1 MRRGVRIDRWL
12 ILMILLAF
20 ALRLHRIAVQSWWW
34 DEGYSTYLARHGILT
49 AIRMTAVDI
58 HPPLYYILLSIWGTF
73 VGYTEFTTRFL
84 STIFGIL
91 MLPLL
96 YRVGREGAGRAVGL
110 LAAGLAVLAPAY
122 VYYSQETRMYTLFAL
137 EYLFALFLLGRL
149 MDAQRWPPGLLT
161 AMGLT
166 EAAMMYTHYFSVV
179 AILFLNLAALF
190 LLLRQPIEDRRWN
203 FRRWALTQALVVLAY
218 GPWLPPAYR
227 QTGQHSDER
236 AAFPTLFEF
245 LSLTWHFFNIGIR
258 EVLGKMGEPPPRPGF
273 VAASA
278 AYGIA
283 FAGALALA
291 GLATW
296 RRHPPVP
303 IRPAMWLGAFALPL
317 LLVFGITRWKPIVHP
332 RYILMLTP
340 ALLLTDAF
348 LMAMLWRERP
358 PWRLPGRALTAAL
371 ALAIGATF
379 LQGLWIVY
387 YDPAFFREDVRGVAA
402 YLSAVTTPDD
412 AIVVDSEEYT
422 LQQYYTG
429 PSPIQGIKMRGRE
442 AEGLAELQAI
452 TAGKRRVFL
461 LHWFRSVTD
470 DKRFI
475 PFLLEYAGR
484 LIDHRE
490 FTGYTLWVYELERAV
505 AMPPLRPVS
514 INFGDRLWLS
524 GVFMETEAH
533 AGEGVAVA
541 LRWRMPAP
549 IPENLKA
556 AVALL
561 DAGRQRV
568 SGMDWML
575 MNDLHRY
582 TARWSP
588 GEETTTYFVVPVP
601 LGAPPGPYTLTVTL
615 YREPDLKG
623 LDILDEA
630 HNPGG
635 RALTLGTVDVSL
647 PRAIADP
654 YGTMAGIPRL
664 ETPVALGDG
673 LQLLGFQLPASPLA
687 PGEPMRAWLLLQ
699 SDRPGLPDL
708 PLSLEIR
715 RGEEVLGRQEGDPG
729 YGRYPVSRWIPGL
742 PVLERR
748 AVWISPQAGAGPAE
762 VWLRWG
768 NGPGVPLRTVEI
780 AGRPRR
786 FEPPPYDIPVGQ
798 RFPGLAE
805 LVGISLDRTT
815 VRDGETLNIRLVW
828 RALNEDP
835 IERPYVVSVQVLNA
849 GGRLVGQDDRM
860 PADGASP
867 TTSWVYGEFIEDPH
881 PVAFREP
888 LSGEGRLIVVLY
900 DPDTMQRVRAADGRD
915 YIELPVRV
923 MGAPSP

>member
-1 MRRGVRIDRWL
+1 MKRIARIDRTL
-12 ILMILLAF
+12 ILLILIAF

-58 HPPLYYILLSIWGTF
+58 HPPLYYILLSLWGLFT
-73 VGYTEFTTRFL
+73 GYTEFTTRFL

-91 MLPLL
+91 ILPLL
-96 YRVGREGAGRAVGL
+96 YRTGREGAGRAVGL

-149 MDAQRWPPGLLT
+149 IDTRRWPSGIL
-161 AMGLT
+161 AAIGIT

-179 AILFLNLAALF
+179 AIVFLNLAALAM
-190 LLLRQPIEDRRWN
+190 LRRQSIEDRRWN
-203 FRRWALTQALVVLAY
+203 FRRWLLHQALVVIAY
-218 GPWLPPAYR
+218 APWLPPAYR

-236 AAFPTLFEF
+236 ATFPTLFEF

-258 EVLGKMGEPPPRPGF
+258 EVLGKTGEPPPRPGF

-283 FAGALALA
+283 FASALVLA
-291 GLATW
+291 GLVAW
-296 RRHPPVP
+296 RRARRIPP
-303 IRPAMWLGAFALPL
+303 RPAMWLAAFALPL

-340 ALLLTDAF
+340 ALFLTDAA
-348 LMAMLWRERP
+348 LMASLWSQRRP
-358 PWRLPGRALTAAL
+358 ASRALAMGL
-371 ALAIGATF
+371 ALTIGATF
-379 LQGLWIVY
+379 MQGLWIVY

-402 YLSAVTTPDD
+402 YLSAVTTSED

-442 AEGLAELQAI
+442 AEGLAELQAV

-475 PFLLEYAGR
+475 PFLLEVAGR
-484 LIDHRE
+484 LVDHRE
-490 FTGYTLWVYELERAV
+490 FAGYTLWVYELERPV
-505 AMPPLRPVS
+505 AMPTLQPVS
-514 INFGDRLWLS
+514 INFGDRLRLS
-524 GVFMETEAH
+524 GVFAETKAH

-541 LRWRMPAP
+541 LRWQMPVP
-549 IPENLKA
+549 ISENLKA

-588 GEETTTYFVVPVP
+588 GEETTTYFVVPIP

-615 YREPDLKG
+615 YREADLRG

-630 HNPGG
+630 RNPGG
-635 RALTLGTVDVSL
+635 RSL
-647 PRAIADP
+647 PLGVVEVLPPRMTADP
-654 YGTMAGIPRL
+654 YGTMAGVPRL
-664 ETPVALGDG
+664 AYPVSLGDG
-673 LQLLGFQLPASPLA
+673 LQLLGFQLSASTLA
-687 PGEPMRAWLLLQ
+687 PGEPLRALLLLQ
-699 SDRPGLPDL
+699 ADRPGLPDQ
-708 PLSLEIR
+708 PLILEIA
-715 RGEEVLGRQEGDPG
+715 RGEEILGHQIGDPG
-729 YGRYPVSRWIPGL
+729 YGRYPLPQWIAGL
-742 PVLERR
+742 PVLDRR
-748 AVWISPQAGAGPAE
+748 VVWLSPQATPGPAE
-762 VWLRWG
+762 VRLRWG
-768 NGPGVPLRTVEI
+768 NGPALALGTVEI

-786 FEPPPYDIPVGQ
+786 FEPPSYDIPVGQ

-815 VRDGETLNIRLVW
+815 LRPGDPLNVRLVW

-849 GGRLVGQDDRM
+849 EGRLVGQDDRP

-867 TTSWVYGEFIEDPH
+867 TTSWVYGEYIEDPH
-881 PVAFREP
+881 PVSFREP
-888 LSGEGRLIVVLY
+888 LIGEGRLIVVLY
-900 DPDTMQRVRAADGRD
+900 DPDTLQRVRAADGRD
-915 YIELPVRV
+915 SLELPVQVQGTGR
-923 MGAPSP
+923 

>member
-1 MRRGVRIDRWL
+1 MQRAIRVDRVL
-12 ILMILLAF
+12 LGMILLAF
-20 ALRLHRIAVQSWWW
+20 ALRLYRIAVQSWWW

-58 HPPLYYILLSIWGTF
+58 HPPFYYILLSIWGIF
-73 VGYTEFTTRFL
+73 AGYTEFTTRFL

-91 MLPLL
+91 ILPLL
-96 YRVGREGAGRAVGL
+96 YRVGREGAGRGVGL

-137 EYLFALFLLGRL
+137 EYLLTLLLLGRL
-149 MDAQRWPPGLLT
+149 INARRWPTGTLAAL
-161 AMGLT
+161 GIT
-166 EAAMMYTHYFSVV
+166 EVAMMYTHYFSVV
-179 AILFLNLAALF
+179 AVAFLNLAALV
-190 LLLRQPIEDRRWN
+190 LLMRQPIEDRRWN
-203 FRRWALTQALVVLAY
+203 FRRWALAQALVVLAY
-218 GPWLPPAYR
+218 APWLPPAYR

-236 AAFPTLFEF
+236 ATFPTLLEF

-258 EVLGKMGEPPPRPGF
+258 EVLGKTGEPPPRPWF

-278 AYGIA
+278 AYGMA
-283 FAGALALA
+283 FAGALLLA
-291 GLATW
+291 GLAAW
-296 RRHPPVP
+296 RRRRPSRPVL
-303 IRPAMWLGAFALPL
+303 WLTAFAIPL
-317 LLVFGITRWKPIVHP
+317 LLVFVITRWKPIVHP

-340 ALLLTDAF
+340 ALLLTDAA
-348 LMAMLWRERP
+348 LMAALWSAPRSL
-358 PWRLPGRALTAAL
+358 RLPGRALTL
-371 ALAIGATF
+371 AMASAIGATF

-402 YLSAVTTPDD
+402 YLNAATTSED

-429 PSPIQGIKMRGRE
+429 PAPIQGIKMRGRE
-442 AEGLAELQAI
+442 AAGLAELQAV
-452 TAGKRRVFL
+452 TADKRRVFL

-475 PFLLEYAGR
+475 PFLLERAGR

-490 FTGYTLWVYELERAV
+490 FSGYTLWVYELERPV

-524 GVFMETEAH
+524 GVFTETEAR

-561 DAGRQRV
+561 DVGRQRV

-630 HNPGG
+630 RNPGG
-635 RALTLGTVDVSL
+635 RSLTLGPVAIRP
-647 PRAIADP
+647 PRLTTDP
-654 YGTMAGIPRL
+654 YGTMAEVPRL
-664 ETPVALGDG
+664 KDPIPLGEG
-673 LQLLGFQLPASPLA
+673 LQLLGFQLVASPLA
-687 PGEPMRAWLLLQ
+687 PGEPLRALLLLQ
-699 SDRPGLPDL
+699 ADRAGLPDQ
-708 PLSLEIR
+708 PLTLEIA
-715 RGEEVLGRQEGDPG
+715 RGEEVLGRQTGDPG
-729 YGRYPVSRWIPGL
+729 YDRYPVSQWIPGL
-742 PVLERR
+742 PVLDRR
-748 AVWISPQAGAGPAE
+748 AVWVSPQATAGPAE
-762 VWLRWG
+762 VRLRWG
-768 NGPGVPLRTVEI
+768 KGPWIPLGAVEI
-780 AGRPRR
+780 SGRPRR

-805 LVGISLDRTT
+805 LVGLSLDRT
-815 VRDGETLNIRLVW
+815 VIRPGDTLNVRLIW

-835 IERPYVVSVQVLNA
+835 IERPYVVSVQVLNPE
-849 GGRLVGQDDRM
+849 GRLVGQDDRP
-860 PADGASP
+860 PADGAIP
-867 TTSWVYGEFIEDPH
+867 TTSWVQGEFIEDPH
-881 PVAFREP
+881 PVVFREP

-900 DPDTMQRVRAADGRD
+900 DPDTMERVRAEDGRD
-915 YIELPVRV
+915 HLELPVRV
-923 MGAPSP
+923 KGSGVR